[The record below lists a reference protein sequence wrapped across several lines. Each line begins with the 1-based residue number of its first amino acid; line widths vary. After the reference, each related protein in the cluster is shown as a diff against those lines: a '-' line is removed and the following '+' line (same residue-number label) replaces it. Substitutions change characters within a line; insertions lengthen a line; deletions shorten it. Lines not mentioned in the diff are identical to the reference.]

1 MANISN
7 HTPPSAS
14 SHLPVNMTEKN
25 GKDALDPA
33 TNNTSG
39 EGAPSWVVV
48 EEANETTS
56 LTTAEKKNKKRFHKP
71 YKTTKTSFT
80 DFDPVIEDFL
90 DDVSSV
96 EEGRSRPRPTEH
108 LEFGEVYRDNLHRF
122 FIFYQSLTIVVSF
135 CLLASQ
141 VFMIVFKSKMG
152 AIQLS
157 LRCYCA
163 IFAIFSVFNEFE
175 IPGLIKSSSLTN
187 WCLKG
192 FLYSFLG
199 VLGLEGERG
208 VRKTSRH

>member
-1 MANISN
+1 
-7 HTPPSAS
+7 
-14 SHLPVNMTEKN
+14 MTEKN

-56 LTTAEKKNKKRFHKP
+56 LTTAEKHKKRFHKP